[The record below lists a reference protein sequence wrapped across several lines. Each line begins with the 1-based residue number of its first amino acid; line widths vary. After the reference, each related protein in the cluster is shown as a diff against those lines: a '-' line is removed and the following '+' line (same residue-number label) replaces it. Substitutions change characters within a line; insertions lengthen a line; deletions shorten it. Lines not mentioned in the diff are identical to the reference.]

1 MMTSVLY
8 HTQGIRSCKHIAM
21 EYKGGACYEKIE
33 CKEFRCPECGSA
45 EVKAYPVR
53 KRVIQGQNIGSKRLY
68 LKMLVH
74 RLYCRKCQAM
84 SYENPDFLPH
94 PKARMTR
101 AMARSILELRDTMTI
116 SAIAAHFDLDWEAV
130 KNVEVSWLE
139 KEYSHIHMKG
149 IRIIGIDEIHVGHER
164 VEGKRRQKYLTVVR
178 NMLNGAVLFVGDGKG
193 SEALAPFKA
202 RLNHFKADVEAV
214 CMDMSNAYAKWVR
227 EQLPNA
233 TVVYDHFHVI
243 QLMNQKLDKVRR
255 KVQSE
260 LDQEATKQLKGKR
273 WALLHNSDDLT
284 DDEKLSIEALQ
295 QVSKDLYDAWTLK
308 ECLVKIYQLADDADE
323 ARRMLTDWAGICQ
336 RMNIPELK
344 TMGRTVAQHLDGIC
358 AYWQFDRLTNAATE
372 GFNNKIRHLISQAY
386 GYRDYKYMKLKIYDL
401 PSMTLTKQMLKATL
415 K

>member
-1 MMTSVLY
+1 
-8 HTQGIRSCKHIAM
+8 
-21 EYKGGACYEKIE
+21 
-33 CKEFRCPECGSA
+33 
-45 EVKAYPVR
+45 
-53 KRVIQGQNIGSKRLY
+53 
-68 LKMLVH
+68 
-74 RLYCRKCQAM
+74 
-84 SYENPDFLPH
+84 
-94 PKARMTR
+94 
-101 AMARSILELRDTMTI
+101 
-116 SAIAAHFDLDWEAV
+116 
-130 KNVEVSWLE
+130 
-139 KEYSHIHMKG
+139 
-149 IRIIGIDEIHVGHER
+149 
-164 VEGKRRQKYLTVVR
+164 
-178 NMLNGAVLFVGDGKG
+178 
-193 SEALAPFKA
+193 
-202 RLNHFKADVEAV
+202 
-214 CMDMSNAYAKWVR
+214 MDMSNAYAKWVR

>member
-1 MMTSVLY
+1 
-8 HTQGIRSCKHIAM
+8 M

-33 CKEFRCPECGSA
+33 CKDPAPECGSA

-53 KRVIQGQNIGSKRLY
+53 ERVIQGQNIGDKRLY

-84 SYENPDFLPH
+84 SYENPISSPPQGSHD
-94 PKARMTR
+94 R
-101 AMARSILELRDTMTI
+101 APCCSILELRDTMTI

-308 ECLVKIYQLADDADE
+308 ECLVKIYQLARRCRRGSTDADRLVRHLPANEHPE
-323 ARRMLTDWAGICQ
+323 AQDHGKDGGTAS
-336 RMNIPELK
+336 
-344 TMGRTVAQHLDGIC
+344 GRYLCLLAVR
-358 AYWQFDRLTNAATE
+358 RLTNAATE
-372 GFNNKIRHLISQAY
+372 GFNNKSDI
-386 GYRDYKYMKLKIYDL
+386 
-401 PSMTLTKQMLKATL
+401 
-415 K
+415 